1 MNIITIAEIKRGGMA
16 ALNNALNMP
25 QQSGTATIMKRN
37 RPAAIVLTPLA
48 YEALLRK
55 CDASKAQH
63 TALDWLLAASATGIV
78 EPNVAGLDASKMAQ
92 RLDDLG
98 AQWPAR

>member
-16 ALNNALNMP
+16 ALNAALNMP
-25 QQSGTATIMKRN
+25 QKGGTATIMKRN

-55 CDASKAQH
+55 ADALNPS
-63 TALDWLLAASATGIV
+63 TTSLDWLLAAPATNIT
-78 EPNVAGLDASKMAQ
+78 GLDTTDMAQ
-92 RLDDLG
+92 RLDELRAG
-98 AQWPAR
+98 WSGR